1 MSTAYELTGAAMGTV
16 VSVMIAS
23 GDVADRPLRAHRALA
38 WFRHVEQQCSRFE
51 ATSELRRLCERVGEA
66 VVVSD
71 LLFEA
76 LQFALAV
83 AAASDGAFD
92 PTLGAIAEQRGFN
105 RHWRTG
111 EETGAV
117 SMPVSA
123 AGAID
128 ARPAAGWRQV
138 HLDANRHAVTLGTP
152 MVLDLGAL
160 AKGLA
165 IDLAARELADLPDF
179 AIYAG
184 GDLYVSGRNAGGTRW
199 SVGIREPNAPHDVT
213 MPMRVSDMAVCTSGN
228 YERQSSDGPWGHL
241 IDPPAVMMSP
251 DHVRPLSA
259 TVLAPSAMV
268 ADALA
273 TAAFVLGS
281 TRGIVFLEQ
290 QQVDGLF
297 INADRSVHATVGMS
311 AYFPDGMRDAG

>member
-1 MSTAYELTGAAMGTV
+1 MGTV

-117 SMPVSA
+117 STMVST
-123 AGAID
+123 AGAIGT
-128 ARPAAGWRQV
+128 PPTSAAWRHV
-138 HLDANRHAVTLGTP
+138 CLDADRRTVTIGTP
-152 MVLDLGAL
+152 MILDLGAL

-165 IDLAARELADLPDF
+165 IDLAVRELADLADF

-184 GDLYVSGRNAGGTRW
+184 GDLYVSGCNVSGAPWT
-199 SVGIREPNAPHDVT
+199 VGIREPTAPHDIT
-213 MPMRVSDMAVCTSGN
+213 MTMRVSNMAVCTSGN
-228 YERQSSDGPWGHL
+228 YERQSSNGRWAHL
-241 IDPPAVMMSP
+241 IDPPAVMRSP
-251 DHVRPLSA
+251 HDVRPLSA

-268 ADALA
+268 ADAMA

-281 TRGIVFLEQ
+281 AQGIVFLEEH
-290 QQVDGLF
+290 QVDGLF
-297 INADRSVHATVGMS
+297 INADRSVHTTAGMS
-311 AYFPDGMRDAG
+311 AYFRDGLRDAG